1 MSDKDIA
8 VDLGEIRA
16 TVASELGR
24 LKSDFVN
31 LADRVEKLREHLTT
45 VQQITAGAPLLE
57 QRLQKATDEIHSIIR
72 RIEAAEK
79 VDASTEKFFDREL
92 QHLRNEIRQEIS
104 KAILELDNSIRERL
118 PAHTITNSIEEL
130 FELIRK
136 AQLDLQS
143 YASDSDV
150 ASNDLAEIKLRQNR
164 FDDDLKSIKSE
175 QVNQKIEN
183 AKQTLKLSIIVG
195 MLVTVL
201 NLIASYMVKS
211 FLDGAT
217 KISPPTKIENKTP

>member
-24 LKSDFVN
+24 LKLDFVS
-31 LADRVEKLREHLTT
+31 LADKVEKLREHITT
-45 VQQITAGAPLLE
+45 IQQISASAPMLE

-72 RIEAAEK
+72 RIEAVERT
-79 VDASTEKFFDREL
+79 DASTEKFVDREL

-118 PAHTITNSIEEL
+118 PANTITKSIEEL

-136 AQLDLQS
+136 AQLDLQA

-150 ASNDLAEIKLRQNR
+150 ASTEFVEIKAKQSR
-164 FDDDLKSIKSE
+164 FDDKLKAIEAE
-175 QVNQKIEN
+175 QVNQRIEN
-183 AKQTLKLSIIVG
+183 AKQTLKLSFLVG
-195 MLVTVL
+195 VLVTIL
-201 NLIASYMVKS
+201 NLVVSYAVKS
-211 FLDGAT
+211 FLEGA
-217 KISPPTKIENKTP
+217 KQAPTPKIETKTP